1 MKNLKKLFLVLA
13 LLIFCSAM
21 TQAQAPKTAT
31 AKFKVYGNCETC
43 KKRIE
48 KVTKGMNGVESGVWD
63 VNTKIFTLKYDP
75 SKVQPKEVEAKIA
88 QAGHDN
94 ELHMADQKTYKS
106 LPECCQYK
114 RK

>member
-1 MKNLKKLFLVLA
+1 MKNLKSALVAFA
-13 LLIFCSAM
+13 LLLFFSSM
-21 TQAQAPKTAT
+21 SQAQTAKIET

-48 KVTKGMNGVESGVWD
+48 KATKGMNGVESGVWD

-75 SKVQPKEVEAKIA
+75 AKVQPKEVEAKIA

-94 ELHMADQKTYKS
+94 ELHVADQKTYKS

>member
-1 MKNLKKLFLVLA
+1 MKNLKTIFVSLA
-13 LLIFCSAM
+13 FLIFCTVLSK
-21 TQAQAPKTAT
+21 AQTAKTAT

-48 KVTKGMNGVESGVWD
+48 KVTKGMTGVESGVWD

-75 SKVQPKEVEAKIA
+75 AKVQPKDVEAKIA